1 MVYIILTYTPT
12 HIYHILLKKLEYC
25 GFRGH
30 VNVFLKNYLL
40 DRKVKTRINNTVSS
54 VINVR
59 FGVPQGSVLGPLF
72 FIICMNDI
80 SNIFNNDDNINLNI
94 YAYDT
99 SLSIFANS
107 NEELSS
113 NMQLYLDRLC
123 HWFNI
128 NKLKLN
134 IEKTKI
140 LPYFNT
146 KIINNINLNNVNI
159 EIVDRYTFL
168 GIILDSNLTY
178 SFHIINLCNKLSKIV
193 YLFRKLKF
201 LNLRNLII
209 LYNSLFLSNM
219 SYGIEIWD
227 NVYEDRLKKLVLI

>member
-1 MVYIILTYTPT
+1 M
-12 HIYHILLKKLEYC
+12 
-25 GFRGH
+25 
-30 VNVFLKNYLL
+30 FLKNYLL

-54 VINVR
+54 VRNVR
-59 FGVPQGSVLGPLF
+59 FGVPQGSVLGPFF
-72 FIICMNDI
+72 FIIFINDI

-94 YAYDT
+94 YADDT

-146 KIINNINLNNVNI
+146 KIINNINLNNANI
-159 EIVDRYTFL
+159 EIVI
-168 GIILDSNLTY
+168 GIR
-178 SFHIINLCNKLSKIV
+178 F
-193 YLFRKLKF
+193 
-201 LNLRNLII
+201 
-209 LYNSLFLSNM
+209 
-219 SYGIEIWD
+219 
-227 NVYEDRLKKLVLI
+227 

>member
-1 MVYIILTYTPT
+1 
-12 HIYHILLKKLEYC
+12 
-25 GFRGH
+25 
-30 VNVFLKNYLL
+30 
-40 DRKVKTRINNTVSS
+40 
-54 VINVR
+54 
-59 FGVPQGSVLGPLF
+59 
-72 FIICMNDI
+72 
-80 SNIFNNDDNINLNI
+80 
-94 YAYDT
+94 
-99 SLSIFANS
+99 
-107 NEELSS
+107 
-113 NMQLYLDRLC
+113 MQLYLDRLC

-146 KIINNINLNNVNI
+146 KIINNINLNNANI

-193 YLFRKLKF
+193 YLFRNLKF
-201 LNLRNLII
+201 LNIRNLII

-219 SYGIEIWD
+219 SYVIEIWG
-227 NVYEDRLKKLVLI
+227 NV